1 MKTVQDFM
9 SSIVKKNVISSD
21 FDITLYFSGVGDL
34 DGDGSGKGT
43 GEGHGYYD
51 DFDNYGDGS
60 GSWYDC
66 SHLYDAIIT
75 DSTGLVRH
83 KST

>member
-1 MKTVQDFM
+1 MR
-9 SSIVKKNVISSD
+9 SIVKKKVIASD
-21 FDITLYFSGVGDL
+21 FYDTLYYNGVGDL

-51 DFDNYGDGS
+51 DFENYGDGS

-66 SHLYDAIIT
+66 NQLYDAIIT
-75 DSTGLVRH
+75 YSTGLVKH
-83 KST
+83 KGT